1 VSRVATLQIPCNER
15 CSTHKQE
22 FQLNNRLLKISQV
35 ILLSYLCSGC
45 VVGTAVSV
53 TKDIV
58 VGTVDVA
65 TDVVGT
71 AVDVVKP
78 GKKKK

>member
-1 VSRVATLQIPCNER
+1 
-15 CSTHKQE
+15 
-22 FQLNNRLLKISQV
+22 
-35 ILLSYLCSGC
+35 

-53 TKDIV
+53 TKDVV
-58 VGTVDVA
+58 VGTVDIA

-78 GKKKK
+78 GKRKK